1 MPWMMRMAYVF
12 IILVFVAT
20 IITFVDKKVWTTET
34 KHIVRPGFIRTG
46 YIMLAIA
53 VISTIIGIV
62 GVNIEFL
69 YNYGIQNIFMLAA
82 AFFFVGV
89 ILVSNEKIIAADK
102 KSVELN
108 PESFKTG
115 KAFNIGAVGIIVILA
130 LLYAVFW

>member
-1 MPWMMRMAYVF
+1 
-12 IILVFVAT
+12 
-20 IITFVDKKVWTTET
+20 
-34 KHIVRPGFIRTG
+34 
-46 YIMLAIA
+46 
-53 VISTIIGIV
+53 
-62 GVNIEFL
+62 
-69 YNYGIQNIFMLAA
+69 MLAA